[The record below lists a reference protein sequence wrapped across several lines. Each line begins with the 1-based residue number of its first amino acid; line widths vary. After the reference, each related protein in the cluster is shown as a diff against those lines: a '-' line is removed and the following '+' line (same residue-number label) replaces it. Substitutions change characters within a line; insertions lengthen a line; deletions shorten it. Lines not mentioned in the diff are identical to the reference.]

1 MRVLVRQLVHQV
13 CEELRN
19 VLLAS
24 LFWNFKVRRHGA
36 LFWPF
41 NLFKKQWVAYSA
53 I

>member
-1 MRVLVRQLVHQV
+1 MRVLIRQLIHQV

-24 LFWNFKVRRHGA
+24 LFRNFKVRRHGA
-36 LFWPF
+36 LFWRF
-41 NLFKKQWVAYSA
+41 NLFKEQRA